1 VDMFH
6 GLTEQWVQVIV
17 QATVSM
23 EHKGSRSDKSFV
35 GMVMLVCEIEG
46 AGDVVKY
53 GGWPDGIVLVLQSW
67 KIWALGVVADL

>member
-1 VDMFH
+1 
-6 GLTEQWVQVIV
+6 
-17 QATVSM
+17 M

-53 GGWPDGIVLVLQSW
+53 GGWPDGIVLVLHE
-67 KIWALGVVADL
+67 LEDMGFGGR